1 MGWCSHDFVRN
12 RGGRTC
18 SKCGYRQRR
27 RRRTGYRKWR
37 RQGRQGRWKA
47 PAAVLAAVA
56 VAAGALVASEVFPGY
71 REPVALGGAQA
82 GPGEAGDAAP
92 AGPGPGAAYVART
105 GYGAEAGSAPGIS
118 DGSESAKAAAKI
130 ELSALYDHAL
140 ELVNEDRDRHGLEPV
155 ALSQTGSAQDH
166 ADDMME
172 IGYYSHWHSEGVKPY
187 ATYTKHGGTGYVAEN
202 IATSWCSGYCSPIDP
217 FETIK
222 EHQWGMVYDDADSD
236 WGHRDNILDPARTHV
251 NFGIAYSGSKLYF
264 VQHFESNGAGWSD
277 VRLKDGRLVMEGT
290 APWGG
295 VPHISIYRDP
305 EPEPLSAR
313 ELDTVKPYSLP
324 FYEMGEMVGM
334 VVKVPSGGTYQQ
346 CPNGDLLTQDG
357 CYPYSFWHADT
368 WGDGRIRLTVDV
380 SKWVG
385 TGGLHSA
392 LVFLP
397 GADGVH
403 VPSSVIALEYLE
415 QG

>member
-1 MGWCSHDFVRN
+1 MGWCSHNFVRD
-12 RGGRTC
+12 RSGLTC

-27 RRRTGYRKWR
+27 RRRIRYRSWR
-37 RQGRQGRWKA
+37 RERRQGRWKA
-47 PAAVLAAVA
+47 PAAVLTAIAV
-56 VAAGALVASEVFPGY
+56 VAGALVVAEFFPGY
-71 REPVALGGAQA
+71 QAPGVRSGTQA
-82 GPGEAGDAAP
+82 GSGEAGDAAP
-92 AGPGPGAAYVART
+92 SGPGSGAVYVART
-105 GYGAEAGSAPGIS
+105 GHVAETGSAPGVS

-140 ELVNEDRDRHGLEPV
+140 ELANEDRARHGLEPV
-155 ALSQTGSAQDH
+155 ALSETGSAQDH

-202 IATSWCSGYCSPIDP
+202 IAANRCSGYCSHIDP
-217 FETIK
+217 FEAMK
-222 EHQWGMVYDDADSD
+222 EHQRNMVYRDAHAD
-236 WGHRDNILDPARTHV
+236 WGHRDNILDPAHTHV
-251 NFGIAYSGSKLYF
+251 NFGISYSGSELYF

-277 VRLKDGRLVMEGT
+277 VHLKDGRLIMDGT

-295 VPHISIYRDP
+295 TPLISIYRDP

-313 ELDTVKPYSLP
+313 QLGTVKPYSLP

-346 CPNGDLLTQDG
+346 CPNGDLLTEGG

-368 WGDGRIRLTVDV
+368 WGDGRIRITADV
-380 SKWVG
+380 SRWVG

-403 VPSSVIALEYLE
+403 VPSLVVTLEYLE
-415 QG
+415 QS

>member
-1 MGWCSHDFVRN
+1 MGWCSHNFVQDRS
-12 RGGRTC
+12 GRAC

-27 RRRTGYRKWR
+27 RRRAGYRNWR
-37 RQGRQGRWKA
+37 RQRRRGRWKA
-47 PAAVLAAVA
+47 PAAVLAAIA
-56 VAAGALVASEVFPGY
+56 VAAGALVAAELFSDYRGPGV
-71 REPVALGGAQA
+71 RSGAPI
-82 GPGEAGDAAP
+82 GSGEAGDATP
-92 AGPGPGAAYVART
+92 SGPGPGAMYAART
-105 GYGAEAGSAPGIS
+105 GYGAETGSAPGVS
-118 DGSESAKAAAKI
+118 DSSESAEELAEI
-130 ELSALYDHAL
+130 DLSALYDHAL
-140 ELVNEDRDRHGLEPV
+140 ELANEDRAKHGLEPV
-155 ALSQTGSAQDH
+155 ALSETRSAQDH

-202 IATSWCSGYCSPIDP
+202 IAANLCSGYCSAVDP
-217 FETIK
+217 FEAIK
-222 EHQWGMVYDDADSD
+222 EHQWGMVYRDAHAD
-236 WGHRDNILDPARTHV
+236 WGHRDNILDPAHTHV

-277 VRLKDGRLVMEGT
+277 VHLKDGRLVMEGT

-295 VPHISIYRDP
+295 MPLISIYRDP

-334 VVKVPSGGTYQQ
+334 AVKVPPGGAYQQ
-346 CPNGDLLTQDG
+346 CPNGDLLTRDG
-357 CYPYSFWHADT
+357 CVPYSFWHADT
-368 WGDGRIRLTVDV
+368 RGDGKMRITVDV
-380 SKWVG
+380 SEWVG

-403 VPSSVIALEYLE
+403 VPSSLVTLEYLE
-415 QG
+415 QS